1 MRVNGLLA
9 GLTALSMFSVPVSA
23 LAGDITVPSLA
34 IPSSFE
40 LDATLEAISAG
51 TISAQTS
58 GVIRSVHGD
67 VNDRVN
73 SGDLLI
79 EIDDTQQRAAVSQ
92 AEAALAQ
99 AKALNDDAQ
108 TLLKRNSRLQ
118 KQGTLSE
125 GEYDRTVAQAKST
138 AANVEAAQA
147 ALTQAR
153 EQLSYT
159 RVTAPYAGVI
169 TQRFTEVGELVN
181 PGQPLMSGYASNALR
196 AVSDLPQ
203 RIAAQ
208 YRDSSQLTIVTADGD
223 ITPASATL
231 YPFADPERHSVRLRA
246 SVPEQQSSGLIPGQ
260 WVKIRM
266 QTGERQGIAVPATAV
281 LRRGELTGV
290 YVRTGEKFALRQIR
304 LGNAFALNGQEMIEV
319 LAGLSE
325 GDVISD
331 NALNSL
337 ANTAEA
343 GE

>member
-1 MRVNGLLA
+1 MA
-9 GLTALSMFSVPVSA
+9 
-23 LAGDITVPSLA
+23 D
-34 IPSSFE
+34 
-40 LDATLEAISAG
+40 
-51 TISAQTS
+51 
-58 GVIRSVHGD
+58 
-67 VNDRVN
+67 
-73 SGDLLI
+73 
-79 EIDDTQQRAAVSQ
+79 
-92 AEAALAQ
+92 
-99 AKALNDDAQ
+99 Q

-147 ALTQAR
+147 ALTQAK

-208 YRDSSQLTIVTADGD
+208 YRDSSQLTIVTADGE
-223 ITPASATL
+223 ITPTAATL
-231 YPFADPERHSVRLRA
+231 YPFADPQRHSVRLRA
-246 SVPEQQSSGLIPGQ
+246 SVPEQQSGGLIPGQ
-260 WVKIRM
+260 WVKIRL
-266 QTGERQGIAVPATAV
+266 QTSERQGIAVPASAI

-290 YVRTGEKFALRQIR
+290 YVRTGEKSALRQIR
-304 LGNAFALNGQEMIEV
+304 LGNAFTLNGQEMIEV